1 MIAAKNYEAGAFCV
15 RQVEFALF
23 DMLLHSAFDPKTDS
37 VQALLD
43 SVRREVA
50 VVFPPAW
57 NRFPQ
62 SFSHIFAGGYGAGY
76 YSYKWAEVL
85 SADCFSAFEEE
96 GVLNP
101 DTGRRYLKEILE
113 RGSSRD
119 AIDNFV
125 AFRGRKPELDP
136 CFVSRASSSLK
147 SIKHASLPPNSIRN
161 WARHLAA
168 AASALPPCLVR
179 SRNESA
185 LQTAKSR
192 RTL

>member
-1 MIAAKNYEAGAFCV
+1 M

-23 DMLLHSAFDPKTDS
+23 DMLLHSEFNPKTDS
-37 VQALLD
+37 VPALLD
-43 SVRREVA
+43 QVRKEVA
-50 VVFPPAW
+50 VVFPPKW

-62 SFSHIFAGGYGAGY
+62 SFGHIFAGGYAAGY

-101 DTGRRYLKEILE
+101 KTGRRFLTEILE

-125 AFRGRKPELDP
+125 AFRGRKPELDALLRLSGIVDAP
-136 CFVSRASSSLK
+136 E
-147 SIKHASLPPNSIRN
+147 
-161 WARHLAA
+161 AA
-168 AASALPPCLVR
+168 EK
-179 SRNESA
+179 N
-185 LQTAKSR
+185 
-192 RTL
+192 

>member
-1 MIAAKNYEAGAFCV
+1 MNSSPDELFDKMIAAKNYEAGAFCV

-136 CFVSRASSSLK
+136 LLRLSGIIESQ
-147 SIKHASLPPNSIRN
+147 KH
-161 WARHLAA
+161 
-168 AASALPPCLVR
+168 
-179 SRNESA
+179 
-185 LQTAKSR
+185 
-192 RTL
+192 

>member
-23 DMLLHSAFDPKTDS
+23 DMLLHSAFNPKTDS
-37 VQALLD
+37 VQALLE

-119 AIDNFV
+119 ATDNFV

-136 CFVSRASSSLK
+136 LLRLSGIIESQ
-147 SIKHASLPPNSIRN
+147 KH
-161 WARHLAA
+161 
-168 AASALPPCLVR
+168 
-179 SRNESA
+179 
-185 LQTAKSR
+185 
-192 RTL
+192 